1 MNDSHDIDVS
11 GAKQRVLDA
20 AEELFM
26 DRGFAA
32 VTLRDV
38 ATKLGMRQASLYY
51 HFPEG
56 KEELYLAVTERAFL
70 RHRAGME
77 AACLVTLPG
86 VQAQL
91 QAVVDWFESQPAV
104 NVMGMMYADL
114 PALSSDGAK
123 RMAQNAY
130 SALFYPLRTIFMK
143 AQQNEEILEYSP
155 DLLAGFFLAMI
166 DGITFSE
173 TQQSYMDRKAM
184 GRVMI
189 QILLNGLRPRKAT
202 SLTS

>member
-1 MNDSHDIDVS
+1 MNDLHDIDVS

-26 DRGFAA
+26 ECGFSA

-51 HFPEG
+51 HFPGG
-56 KEELYLAVTERAFL
+56 KEELYLVVTERAFL

-77 AACLVTLPG
+77 AVCLETPPG

-114 PALSSDGAK
+114 PALSAEGGK

-130 SALFYPLRTIFMK
+130 NALFHPLRTIFVE
-143 AQQNEEILEYSP
+143 AQKKEEILEYSP
-155 DLLAGFFLAMI
+155 DLLAGFFLAML

-184 GRVMI
+184 GRAMI

-202 SLTS
+202 LS